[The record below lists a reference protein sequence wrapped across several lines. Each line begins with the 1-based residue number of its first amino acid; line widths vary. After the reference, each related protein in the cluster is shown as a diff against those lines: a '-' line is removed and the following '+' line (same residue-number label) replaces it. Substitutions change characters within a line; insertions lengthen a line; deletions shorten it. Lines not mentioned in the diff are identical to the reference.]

1 MDLRYWFLTLSLYL
15 YAVQV
20 EAGPPLMPLDLDPSF
35 AGDGTLIVEP
45 GTRAIAHAGLID
57 EAGEILVFGE
67 ADNGNP
73 SFREAWFHRILGDGT
88 VVPLGRYG
96 ASSPGCGSPRTFLT
110 GIRLSNG
117 DYLGAGYV
125 QEGCSGIPRKFN
137 ALQLTPGGL
146 QVEEFDRVA
155 FNNERAYIYALGEQS
170 DGGIVA
176 VGFADQDF
184 QDVSTFDIAVARF
197 NASGDLDPSFGTGG
211 TYLFDYAGDTDRAND
226 VAIDAEDRILIA
238 GYVTHASGDRDL
250 LTIRLT
256 PDGQPDASFNG
267 DGVLVYDGSGFADAA
282 AAVELKPGGRILV
295 GGTLRSA
302 ADQRNPIILGLN
314 EDGSF
319 DAGFGTDGIA
329 AVDLGNT
336 DAAITDIHFDSRRIY
351 VTGWSR
357 PVGGDLVELDAAV
370 TVLRSNGSPNPSFNS
385 GQPRVFQFDPA
396 LGTQSDRPESIDV
409 SGDGEQ
415 IVVTG
420 YTDNE
425 DRTRKRF
432 GIARFIGL
440 ENALFAD
447 GFEGDGP

>member
-197 NASGDLDPSFGTGG
+197 TTAGDLDPSFGTGG
-211 TYLFDYAGDTDRAND
+211 TFTFDRAND
-226 VAIDAEDRILIA
+226 LDWANDVVIDSADRILIA
-238 GYVTHASGDRDL
+238 GYARSTAGDQDWMVL
-250 LTIRLT
+250 RLT
-256 PDGQPDASFNG
+256 PDGSLDTTFNG
-267 DGVLVYDGSGFADAA
+267 TGAFFYDGAGQDESVTSIDLA
-282 AAVELKPGGRILV
+282 PGGRIL
-295 GGTLRSA
+295 GGGGLRASA
-302 ADQRNPIILGLN
+302 GAPSAVVFALTADGIL
-314 EDGSF
+314 DT
-319 DAGFGTDGIA
+319 GFANNGIA

-336 DAAITDIHFDSRRIY
+336 DAAVSDIHYDAGRIY
-351 VTGWSR
+351 VSGISR
-357 PVGGDLVELDAAV
+357 PAGGAREDYDAAV
-370 TVLRSNGSPNPSFNS
+370 TVLRSNGWPNPFFN
-385 GQPRVFQFDPA
+385 GGAPRVFAFDAA
-396 LGTQSDRPESIDV
+396 LGLQADLPQSIDV
-409 SGDGEQ
+409 SDDGEQ
-415 IVVTG
+415 IVITG
-420 YTDNE
+420 YTDNP
-425 DRTRKRF
+425 DRTRQRF

-447 GFEGDGP
+447 GFEGGAP